1 MSKEKKDLT
10 EGKSWFNIVA
20 ITNRYLWLFLVILA
34 FFIWVIS
41 DPEGW
46 NYPTFEFWF
55 ASGFSFLIL
64 LILGYKGLWQ
74 KWNDLK
80 NGRVR

>member
-1 MSKEKKDLT
+1 MSEKRDLT
-10 EGKSWFNIVA
+10 EGKSWFHIVA
-20 ITNRYLWLFLVILA
+20 ISNKYLWLFIAVLA
-34 FFIWVIS
+34 FFIWVLV
-41 DPEGW
+41 DRDGW

-55 ASGFSFLIL
+55 SSGLSFLML
-64 LILGYKGLWQ
+64 VILGYKGLWQ